1 VLFRSFKTLFA
12 ISLFA
17 CTQNKIGVNNHS
29 KSDENKMTIIIQP
42 FIGFPENETQNIANE
57 LTSKGIITDRGKNFS
72 KQSIQVIL
80 KNDFYTGII
89 RHGNVKQDGNHKAL
103 INKITFG
110 KVINVANVSL
120 NDKKLNDFTFIKSHN
135 GSNEDRRSVS
145 WE

>member
-1 VLFRSFKTLFA
+1 MELLDQYERMS
-12 ISLFA
+12 ISLKLSKGRKTKAKKGGKA
-17 CTQNKIGVNNHS
+17 CGIAPYGYKWNEKAQIVI
-29 KSDENKMTIIIQP
+29 DEEKAEIIKEIYNLYQK
-42 FIGFPENETQNIANE
+42 GLSLQNIANE

-110 KVINVANVSL
+110 KVQA
-120 NDKKLNDFTFIKSHN
+120 KLKSN
-135 GSNEDRRSVS
+135 RN
-145 WE
+145 